1 MRGANSMGAQGS
13 LEGSL
18 FVLSA
23 PSGAGKST
31 VIRALLGGGLVPAE
45 TLRFSVSH
53 TTRAPRKGEVD
64 GRDYHFVDV
73 PAFEAMVEG
82 GELLEWAR
90 VHGNLYGTSRGA
102 VLPHLEAG
110 LDMLLEIDVQGADQ
124 VLASLPQAFG
134 VFLLPPS
141 YEELERRLRGRGL
154 DDADV
159 IARRLAVSAWEIR
172 RYVNYDYVIINRD
185 AERAARA
192 LASVIIEKRYRL
204 ARRRKDVEEI
214 LSHFPVGDG
223 PADLT

>member
-1 MRGANSMGAQGS
+1 
-13 LEGSL
+13 
-18 FVLSA
+18 
-23 PSGAGKST
+23 
-31 VIRALLGGGLVPAE
+31 
-45 TLRFSVSH
+45 
-53 TTRAPRKGEVD
+53 VD

-73 PAFEAMVEG
+73 PTFEAMVAR

-102 VLPHLEAG
+102 VLPLLESG
-110 LDMLLEIDVQGADQ
+110 VDMLLEIDVQGADQ
-124 VLASLPQAFG
+124 VLASHSQAFG

-154 DDADV
+154 DDREV

-192 LASVIIEKRYRL
+192 LASVILEKRHRL
-204 ARRRKDVEEI
+204 ERRRDDVEEI
-214 LSHFPVGDG
+214 LSQFPAESAE
-223 PADLT
+223 PSLRL